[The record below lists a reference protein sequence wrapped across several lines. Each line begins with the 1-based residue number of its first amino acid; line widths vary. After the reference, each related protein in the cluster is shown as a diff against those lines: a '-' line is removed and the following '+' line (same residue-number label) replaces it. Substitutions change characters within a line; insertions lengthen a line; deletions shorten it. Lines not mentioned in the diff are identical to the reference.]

1 MKKDDSN
8 ITGIRPYRSRLVTL
22 NGVVWHLYRSCI
34 VVVNLQ
40 MVEVESKFGL
50 SYGGIIPD
58 RHFCLVF
65 LGAGDDVDTPIAGGG
80 HKDVFK
86 LTI

>member
-8 ITGIRPYRSRLVTL
+8 ITGIWPYRSRLVTL

-40 MVEVESKFGL
+40 MVAVESKFGL

-65 LGAGDDVDTPIAGGG
+65 LGAGDDVDTAIAGGG
-80 HKDVFK
+80 HKAAFK

>member
-8 ITGIRPYRSRLVTL
+8 ITGIWPYRSRLVTL
-22 NGVVWHLYRSCI
+22 NGHLYRSCI

-40 MVEVESKFGL
+40 MVAVESKFGL
-50 SYGGIIPD
+50 SYG
-58 RHFCLVF
+58 
-65 LGAGDDVDTPIAGGG
+65 GAGDDVDTPIAGGG
-80 HKDVFK
+80 HKAAFK